1 MTEIHT
7 SHDVLVLGDRDTVG
21 RTEMLAE
28 KAADQGAV
36 IAQSFAFESGE
47 AAERDNLTDVRA
59 VVSALSRAI
68 ATRTDIWL
76 PFPMQDLCREQ
87 HLRRLCLALQ
97 RHGLNLLMGPE
108 LAPFPVDGGFS
119 EIDAALRSEVR
130 AVDELDFAALAAAGA
145 PALAT
150 QIELFLAVAAE
161 QRAGEPQPEDAP
173 PAEEEREWWGPK
185 YFSTAEAAAILD
197 KSAQW
202 VLRRLK
208 DRVFAY
214 PDGSPVRPLRSG
226 PGGGFRFTVP
236 MLKAMAWSSYRRGD
250 LDKRQMAS
258 VLQRLFYADC

>member
-7 SHDVLVLGDRDTVG
+7 SHDVLVLGDRETVE

-28 KAADQGAV
+28 KAADRGAV

-47 AAERDNLTDVRA
+47 AAEQDNLTDVRA

-87 HLRRLCLALQ
+87 HLRRLCVALQ
-97 RHGLNLLMGPE
+97 RHGLNLLMGPQLE
-108 LAPFPVDGGFS
+108 PFPVEGGFS
-119 EIDAALRSEVR
+119 QIDAALRAEVR

-145 PALAT
+145 PALSA
-150 QIELFLAVAAE
+150 QIEVFLALAAE
-161 QRAGEPQPEDAP
+161 QHAGEPAPDDADDDDDDID
-173 PAEEEREWWGPK
+173 WGPR
-185 YFSTAEAAAILD
+185 YFSTAEAAAMLG

-208 DRVFAY
+208 DRAFTY
-214 PDGSPVRPLRSG
+214 PDGTPVGPMRSG
-226 PGGGFRFTVP
+226 PGGGFRFTAP
-236 MLKAMAWSSYRRGD
+236 MLKAMAWSSYRRAD
-250 LDKRQMAS
+250 LSKKELAAA
-258 VLQRLFYADC
+258 LHRLFSADC